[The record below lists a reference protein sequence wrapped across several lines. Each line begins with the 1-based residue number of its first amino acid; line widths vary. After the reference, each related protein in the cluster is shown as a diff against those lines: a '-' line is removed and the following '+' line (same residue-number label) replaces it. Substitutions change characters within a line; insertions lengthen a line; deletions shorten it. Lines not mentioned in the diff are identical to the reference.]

1 MHPHT
6 HSAGPDE
13 RPQLIA
19 PLRFLLA
26 RPNTWA
32 LCVLTVL
39 LAVCLLYPAAAH
51 ATLFSDV
58 SGVVHDLQHHP
69 LPAAQVELKAKGSA
83 FAVRAETGP
92 DGGFR
97 FAAVPFGE
105 YTLTVGHGGFG
116 TVSQAV
122 TVVSDTSPVL
132 HIALPVAA
140 VEQSVT
146 VTADAQ
152 TANVGS
158 VTPTVLLGQS
168 AIENTPGADRS
179 DSLAMITDYV
189 PGAYITH
196 DMLHMRGGHQVSWL
210 LDGVEIPNT
219 NIASNLGP
227 QIDPRDI
234 QYLQVDRGS
243 YNADLG
249 DRTYGVFDVNPK
261 SGFER
266 DREGELIATA
276 GSALETD
283 EQISFG
289 DHSQRGAYYVSLNGN
304 RSDYGLSPPVEQ
316 ALHDAENGYGGFG
329 SFTFNRDAKNQFR
342 LLTQLRTD
350 FFQIPYDPYANDY
363 ENQLYDS
370 SGLRDAQHETD
381 GVVAFTWGHSFNPGT
396 VLQVSPFYHYNSA
409 NYEPNPNDAPAA
421 TTSDRASNYA
431 GVQASVT
438 GDIARNH
445 LEAGFY
451 AWGQHDSDLFAV
463 NFNDGSATNFS
474 EADNA
479 AGGLI
484 EEYVSD
490 NYKPTTYLTLT
501 AGLRESYF
509 SGSGFTET
517 ATYPRVG
524 AALQI
529 PKLHWVFRAFYGHFY
544 QPPPLVTIAGP
555 VLSYAQS
562 SNTGFAPLHG
572 ERDEEHQFGVQIPF
586 KGWLLDADTFQTEAA
601 NFLDHS
607 NIGESSIYFPVTV
620 AGALVQAW
628 ELTLRSPQSW
638 RRGGVHLA
646 YSNQIAQ
653 QRGAITGGLICYPIT
668 SPQCDVTPG
677 YLALD
682 HDQRDTLNVGGNA
695 VLPFGL
701 GASTNVY
708 YGSGFSNGY
717 PGPPSPYNGAYLPQ
731 HTTFDLQFNHSL
743 GENTVVSVNSTN
755 VANRRVLLDNS
766 LTFGGF
772 HENDPRQIYAEVRY
786 RFHY

>member
-1 MHPHT
+1 MY
-6 HSAGPDE
+6 SSILAGPT
-13 RPQLIA
+13 RTWPLPPPLA
-19 PLRFLLA
+19 WSRSSFFLRFA
-26 RPNTWA
+26 A
-32 LCVLTVL
+32 VL
-39 LAVCLLYPAAAH
+39 LAVMFLFSPVAD

-58 SGVVHDLQHHP
+58 SGVVHDVQHRP
-69 LPAAQVELKAKGSA
+69 LPGAQVQLEAKNSAFTVAAQT
-83 FAVRAETGP
+83 RP
-92 DGGFR
+92 DGSFR

-105 YTLTVGHGGFG
+105 YTLKVSFGGFG
-116 TVSQAV
+116 TVSEPV
-122 TVVSDTSPVL
+122 TVASGTSSVL
-132 HIALPVAA
+132 HIALPVAT
-140 VEQSVT
+140 VQESVT
-146 VTADAQ
+146 VAATPDA
-152 TANVGS
+152 ANVGS
-158 VTPTVLLGQS
+158 VTPTILLGQS

-266 DREGELIATA
+266 DREGEVMATV

-289 DHSQRGAYYVSLNGN
+289 DHSQRGAYYASLNGN
-304 RSDYGLSPPVEQ
+304 RSDYGLAPPIEQ
-316 ALHDAENGYGGFG
+316 AVHDAENGYGGFG
-329 SFTFNRDAKNQFR
+329 SFIFNKDAIHQFR
-342 LLTQLRTD
+342 LLTQLRSD
-350 FFQIPYDPYANDY
+350 FFQIPYDPDQSDY
-363 ENQLYDS
+363 ENQLYNS

-381 GVVAFTWGHSFNPGT
+381 GVVAFTWGHSFRPDA

-409 NYEPNPNDAPAA
+409 DYQPNPNDTPTA
-421 TTSDRASNYA
+421 TISDRASNYA

-438 GDIARNH
+438 GDISRNH

-463 NFNDGSATNFS
+463 DFNDGSAADFS

-479 AGGLI
+479 AGGLV
-484 EEYVSD
+484 EEYLSD
-490 NYKPTTYLTLT
+490 NYKPTSYLTLT

-509 SGSGFTET
+509 SGSGFTE
-517 ATYPRVG
+517 AANYPRFGV
-524 AALQI
+524 AWQV

-544 QPPPLVTIAGP
+544 QPPPLVTVSGP
-555 VLSYAQS
+555 LLNYAQS
-562 SNTGFAPLHG
+562 SETSFAPLHG
-572 ERDEEHQFGVQIPF
+572 ERDEEHQFGVQIPLQ
-586 KGWLLDADTFQTEAA
+586 GWLLDADTFQTEASD
-601 NFLDHS
+601 FLDHS
-607 NIGESSIYFPVTV
+607 NLGESSIYFPVTI
-620 AGALVQAW
+620 AGALIQAW

-638 RRGGVHLA
+638 RRGGIHLA

-653 QRGAITGGLICYPIT
+653 QRGAITGGLICYPIN
-668 SPQCDVTPG
+668 SPQCGVAPG
-677 YLALD
+677 YTPLD
-682 HDQRDTLNVGGNA
+682 HDQRDTLNVGGNV
-695 VLPFGL
+695 VLPFHID
-701 GASTNVY
+701 ASTNVY

-717 PGPPSPYNGAYLPQ
+717 PGPPSPYNGSYLPQ
-731 HTTFDLQFNHSL
+731 HTTFDLQFSRSFR
-743 GENTVVSVNSTN
+743 ESVTMSVNSTN

-772 HENDPRQIYAEVRY
+772 HENDPRQIYGEVRY